1 MKGLDFLIN
10 IVVFILSFW
19 IFVKTLSYG
28 VFEIKQ
34 NSNTIGGIL
43 TIVFAVIT
51 LILPNVVI
59 YINGSY

>member
-1 MKGLDFLIN
+1 MKGYDFLIN
-10 IVVFILSFW
+10 IVVFILSLW
-19 IFVKTLSYG
+19 IFVKTVSYG

-51 LILPNVVI
+51 LIFPNLII